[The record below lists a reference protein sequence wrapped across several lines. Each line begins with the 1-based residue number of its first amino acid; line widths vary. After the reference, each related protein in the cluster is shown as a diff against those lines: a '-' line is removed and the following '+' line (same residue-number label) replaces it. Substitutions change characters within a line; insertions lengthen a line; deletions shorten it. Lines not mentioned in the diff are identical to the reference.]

1 LNGAIKEPRTTGSAV
16 PAVVKWCNDH
26 LTVVESLLKMTP
38 ANPMKATLD
47 AALQA
52 MVEDV
57 RHREAAAL
65 GNLVNILSVA
75 ISVQESQDNSDKWT
89 NVGKRKVQNVD
100 NWDADDAKSLA
111 LLVWALA
118 ILRLSN
124 EIEVAASP
132 AHGTLRINNEL
143 YDVAVVCGPDHDQCE
158 RNARERFSRN
168 SSRHVLVI
176 TKDLL
181 HGFKRRKRKAQIDDT
196 GDSSLDIAN
205 PSSGWHF
212 CDYIDL
218 ISTVNVAINQA
229 TLATHVAEVLAL

>member
-1 LNGAIKEPRTTGSAV
+1 MA
-16 PAVVKWCNDH
+16 
-26 LTVVESLLKMTP
+26 VESLLKIDP
-38 ANPMKATLD
+38 ANPLKPQLD
-47 AALQA
+47 AAQLA
-52 MVEDV
+52 TVEDV
-57 RHREAAAL
+57 RRKEADAL
-65 GNLVNILSVA
+65 ADLVNILSVA

-100 NWDADDAKSLA
+100 NWDADDAKGLA

-132 AHGTLRINNEL
+132 AHGTLRVNNEL

-158 RNARERFSRN
+158 RNARERFARN

-196 GDSSLDIAN
+196 GNSSLDIAN

-212 CDYIDL
+212 CDYTDL
-218 ISTVNVAINQA
+218 ISTVNVATNQA
-229 TLATHVAEVLAL
+229 TLATHVTEVLAL